1 MERGCGLL
9 GGCCDFF
16 FIVCL
21 FMGLQCLKHPE
32 RDYLSG
38 LQPMETP
45 EFWYSRLESRVPEAD
60 YEAPEGKLP

>member
-1 MERGCGLL
+1 
-9 GGCCDFF
+9 
-16 FIVCL
+16 
-21 FMGLQCLKHPE
+21 MGLQCLKHPE

-38 LQPMETP
+38 LQPMENP